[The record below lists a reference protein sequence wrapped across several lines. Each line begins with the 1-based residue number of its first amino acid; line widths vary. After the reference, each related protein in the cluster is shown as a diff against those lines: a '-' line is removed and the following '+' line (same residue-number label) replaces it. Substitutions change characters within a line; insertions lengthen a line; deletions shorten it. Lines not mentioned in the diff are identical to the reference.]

1 MDFEQE
7 ESVMSNKQ
15 TETLPLERQEAA
27 APPSNGMA
35 ALLGKLLK
43 AQQSIQKIEKDKT
56 NEHFKYDYASAATV
70 AHHVRNAL
78 HEQGLLLVL
87 SETAERREVLKDSKT
102 DQQTGE
108 IRTRETLIV
117 TKEIT
122 ATVYDTAT
130 GQSLSVKVSGDGTDT
145 SDKAPYK
152 AATGTG
158 KYARLF
164 LMDLASGDDP
174 ENEAGK
180 KRKSSDAPAED
191 DGGKKDYITMKAKWP
206 VKCAVCGK
214 EIPKGEN
221 QVWLKGSKLNYCPG
235 CVPKDGDKPSGEPA
249 AQSDPSTLA
258 TEKQKGVIDK
268 FIANRTLE
276 DKEWWASVYPETLT
290 QERAGQMIK
299 WLGSHKL
306 DEPLP
311 LDEWNAMLAGAK

>member
-87 SETAERREVLKDSKT
+87 SETGERREVLKDSKT

-122 ATVYDTAT
+122 ATVYDTTT
-130 GQSLSVKVSGDGTDT
+130 GESLSVKVSGDGTDT

-180 KRKSSDAPAED
+180 KRKASDAPAEGD
-191 DGGKKDYITMKAKWP
+191 SGKKDYITMKAKWP

-214 EIPKGEN
+214 EIPKGDN

-235 CVPKDGDKPSGEPA
+235 CVPREGDNPSGEPA
-249 AQSDPSTLA
+249 G
-258 TEKQKGVIDK
+258 KGDI
-268 FIANRTLE
+268 
-276 DKEWWASVYPETLT
+276 
-290 QERAGQMIK
+290 G
-299 WLGSHKL
+299 KL
-306 DEPLP
+306 DEYFANPKRDDSDRAWWQTVKKEYLEAVTP
-311 LDEWNAMLAGAK
+311 ERAKVMLDWFSHNPPTAPIPQLQWQDLLVGKS